1 MNSKAILAILT
12 LMLIAMFT
20 APAMAIGP
28 EHALQEVGKNPNAN
42 NSENNWAI
50 ETPSHVLVS
59 WDSSGKVM
67 IWRNANSNQGI
78 MNNVAYII
86 DIGSKIAYYSQHT
99 AEFEG
104 KWIYWS
110 GEYLGGTWS
119 SPIVPTEGVHGA
131 IYWLHR
137 ALGFNPAESLE
148 KAMERPY
155 GAYSQYHFV
164 G

>member
-1 MNSKAILAILT
+1 MSSKVFLVSLA
-12 LMLIAMFT
+12 LMLLSILIA
-20 APAMAIGP
+20 PVMAIGP

-42 NSENNWAI
+42 NSGSYWAI

-59 WDSSGKVM
+59 WDPSGRIM
-67 IWRNANSNQGI
+67 IWRNANPNLGI

-86 DIGSKIAYYSQHT
+86 DTGLKMTYYAQHT
-99 AEFEG
+99 TEFEG
-104 KWIYWS
+104 KWVYWS

-119 SPIVPTEGVHGA
+119 SPLVPAEGIHGA

-137 ALGFNPAESLE
+137 ALGFSPAESLE

-155 GAYSQYHFV
+155 GAYSHFHFV